1 MRAEVACSTPW
12 DVEGVQLLEPGTSFL
27 FSIATS
33 TVDVAVLTTTNPCA
47 AGLADRVQ

>member
-12 DVEGVQLLEPGTSFL
+12 GVEGVQLLKPGTPFL
-27 FSIATS
+27 FSIATRS
-33 TVDVAVLTTTNPCA
+33 VAVAVLTTTNPCA